1 MQSAKST
8 GYLHASYAASLSEW
22 GTPRPLPSAAAWAI
36 EREIPGTDRRDA
48 AGCYPL
54 MACGHWESLLDDL
67 QSSGQRWV
75 TFTAVPDPLGAPGE
89 GELRRIFRDH
99 ILPFKTHYVA
109 ALEGWTGPTR
119 AGHRAMVRSAARRL
133 ETDVAPAR
141 TELLEQWSQL
151 YATLV
156 ARHRIQ
162 GLRAFSRASFAALF
176 AVPGMHVA
184 RAVSGNE
191 TVAMSLWATHG
202 EYGYYHL
209 SASSARG
216 YELSA
221 TYAMVDSA
229 IRYLRGLGLT
239 LLDLGGGAGVTGQDA
254 DGLGGFKRGWSTEER
269 TAWLCGRI
277 LDPGAYRVLADG
289 RTNQYFPAYRAGE
302 FF

>member
-1 MQSAKST
+1 
-8 GYLHASYAASLSEW
+8 
-22 GTPRPLPSAAAWAI
+22 
-36 EREIPGTDRRDA
+36 
-48 AGCYPL
+48 
-54 MACGHWESLLDDL
+54 MACGHWDSLLDDL
-67 QSSGQRWV
+67 QTSGKTWV

-89 GELRRIFRDH
+89 AELRRIFRDH
-99 ILPFKTHYVA
+99 IRRFKTHYVA
-109 ALEGWTGPTR
+109 ELEGWTGPTR
-119 AGHRAMVRSAARRL
+119 AGHRAM
-133 ETDVAPAR
+133 
-141 TELLEQWSQL
+141 
-151 YATLV
+151 
-156 ARHRIQ
+156 ARHTIQ

-229 IRYLRGLGLT
+229 IRYLRGIGLT
-239 LLDLGGGAGVTGQDA
+239 FLDLGGGAGVTEPDA
-254 DGLGGFKRGWSTEER
+254 DGLGDFKRGWATAER

-277 LDPGAYRVLADG
+277 LDPEAYRALADG
-289 RTNQYFPAYRAGE
+289 RPNEYFPAYRAGE
-302 FF
+302 FS

>member
-1 MQSAKST
+1 MQSAKSS

-99 ILPFKTHYVA
+99 ILPFKTHYVVE
-109 ALEGWTGPTR
+109 LEGWTRPTKAQHR
-119 AGHRAMVRSAARRL
+119 TRVRLAAAGV
-133 ETDVAPAR
+133 ETDVASAR
-141 TELLEQWSQL
+141 AELLEQWIGL
-151 YATLV
+151 YAALV
-156 ARHRIQ
+156 ARHAMR
-162 GLRAFSRASFAALF
+162 GLHAFSRRSFAALF
-176 AVPGMHVA
+176 AVPGLHVA
-184 RAVSGNE
+184 RAVAEGE
-191 TVAMSLWATHG
+191 TVAMSVWATHG
-202 EYGYYHL
+202 EHGYSHL
-209 SASSARG
+209 TASSPRG

-221 TYAMVDSA
+221 AYPMVDAA
-229 IRYLRGLGLT
+229 IRYFKGLGLT
-239 LLDLGGGAGVTGQDA
+239 WLDLGGSAGIDERSD
-254 DGLGGFKRGWSTEER
+254 DGLASFKRGWATGER

-277 LDPGAYRVLADG
+277 LDPDAYRALAG
-289 RTNQYFPAYRAGE
+289 APSGEFFPAYRAGE
-302 FF
+302 FG